1 MLMLIRRNIMAKKNI
16 IPFGP
21 QHPVLPE
28 PIHFDLVTEDETVLD
43 AIPVIGYVH
52 RGLEKLVEKKDFN
65 EYTYVAERICGICG
79 FMHGFGY
86 CQTVEE
92 VMAVEVPERAVYLRT
107 VWAELSRINSHLL
120 WLGVA
125 ADAMGFE
132 SLFMHSFRLRESVL
146 DIIEATAGGRMVFG
160 CVKIG
165 GVRRDIEGS
174 VLRGIVA
181 KLQDLEPQIRE
192 ITNVFLDDYS
202 TRHRMEGVGVISKED
217 AYYMGMVGPMIRA
230 SGIPYDIRQIGYAA
244 YKHVQFE
251 PVTAQ
256 TGDCYA
262 RCVVRVGEIF
272 ESINIVRQ
280 LVEKTPEGPIEVKVK
295 GTPTGE
301 FFGRIEQPR
310 GEVIYYVKGNGT
322 KFLERFRVRVPTF
335 ANLPGMIHALKGSQI
350 ADVPVIILSID
361 PCISCTER

>member
-1 MLMLIRRNIMAKKNI
+1 MSERNV

-28 PIHFDLVTEDETVLD
+28 PIHFDLVTEDETVVD

-52 RGLEKLVEKKDFN
+52 RGLEKLVEKKDFQ

-79 FMHGFGY
+79 YMHGFGY

-92 VMAVEVPERAVYLRT
+92 VMGIEVPERAIYLRT
-107 VWAELSRINSHLL
+107 IWAELSRINSHLL

-132 SLFMHSFRLRESVL
+132 SLFMHAYRIREHVL
-146 DIIEATAGGRMVFG
+146 DIIEATAGGRMIFG

-165 GVRRDIEGS
+165 GVRRDIDTAT
-174 VLRGIVA
+174 LKGIVTR
-181 KLQDLEPQIRE
+181 LYDLEPEIRD
-192 ITNVFLDDYS
+192 ITNVFMEDYS
-202 TRHRMEGVGVISKED
+202 VRNRMEGVGAISKED
-217 AYYMGMVGPMIRA
+217 VYYLGMVGPMLRA
-230 SGIPYDIRQIGYAA
+230 CGVPSDIRQIGYAA
-244 YKHVQFE
+244 YKSLQFE
-251 PVTAQ
+251 PATAK
-256 TGDCYA
+256 TGDCYG
-262 RCVVRVGEIF
+262 RSEVRIKEISA
-272 ESINIVRQ
+272 SIDMVRQ
-280 LVEKTPEGPIEVKVK
+280 LVEKIPDGPIDVKVK
-295 GTPTGE
+295 GTPNGE

-335 ANLPGMIHALKGSQI
+335 ANIPGMIQLLKGAQI
-350 ADVPVIILSID
+350 ADVPVIILTID

>member
-1 MLMLIRRNIMAKKNI
+1 MTKKNI

-28 PIHFDLVTEDETVLD
+28 PIHFDLVTEDETVVD
-43 AIPVIGYVH
+43 AIPVMGYVH
-52 RGLEKLVEKKDFN
+52 RGLEKLIEKKDFI

-79 FMHGFGY
+79 YMHGFGY

-92 VMAVEVPERAVYLRT
+92 IMGIEVPERAVYLRT
-107 VWAELSRINSHLL
+107 IWAELSRINSHLL
-120 WLGVA
+120 WLGVT

-132 SLFMHSFRLRESVL
+132 SLFMHAFRLRESVL

-165 GVRRDIEGS
+165 GVRRDIEAG
-174 VLRGIVA
+174 VLRGIVTE
-181 KLQDLEPQIRE
+181 LHDLEPQIRE
-192 ITNVFLDDYS
+192 ITNVFIEDYS
-202 TRHRMEGVGVISKED
+202 TRHRMEGVGVITKED

-230 SGIPYDIRQIGYAA
+230 SGIASDTRQIGYAA
-244 YKHVQFE
+244 YKYVQFE
-251 PVTAQ
+251 PVIAQ
-256 TGDCYA
+256 SGDCYA
-262 RCVVRVGEIF
+262 RCVVRVKEIF
-272 ESINIVRQ
+272 ESIDLVRQ
-280 LVEKTPEGPIEVKVK
+280 LVEKIPEGLIDVKVK

-310 GEVIYYVKGNGT
+310 GEVIYYVKGNGK
-322 KFLERFRVRVPTF
+322 KFLERFRVRVPTL
-335 ANLPGMIHALKGSQI
+335 ANLPGMIQVLKGSQI

>member
-1 MLMLIRRNIMAKKNI
+1 MSRVSI

-28 PIHFDLVTEDETVLD
+28 PIHFDLVTEDETVVD

-79 FMHGFGY
+79 YMHGFGY

-92 VMAVEVPERAVYLRT
+92 VMGIEIPERAVYLRT
-107 VWAELSRINSHLL
+107 IWAELSRINSHLL

-132 SLFMHSFRLRESVL
+132 SLFMHVFRVREYVL
-146 DIIEATAGGRMVFG
+146 DLVEATAGGRMVFG

-165 GVRRDIEGS
+165 GVRRDIEAS
-174 VLRGIVA
+174 VLHGIMSRLDNLA
-181 KLQDLEPQIRE
+181 PQIRE
-192 ITNVFLDDYS
+192 LADVMLKDYS
-202 TRHRMEGVGVISKED
+202 TRHRMEGVGVLSKED
-217 AYYMGMVGPMIRA
+217 AYSMGTVGPVLRG
-230 SGIPYDIRQIGYAA
+230 SGISSDTRQIGYAA
-244 YKHVQFE
+244 YKYLSFE
-251 PVTAQ
+251 PVTAEA
-256 TGDCYA
+256 GDCYA
-262 RCVVRVGEIF
+262 RCEVRVKEIF
-272 ESINIVRQ
+272 VSMDMLRQ
-280 LVEKTPEGPIEVKVK
+280 LVEKIPEGPIEVKVK
-295 GTPTGE
+295 GTPAGE

-335 ANLPGMIHALKGSQI
+335 ANIPGMIKLLKGSQI
-350 ADVPVIILSID
+350 ADVPVIILTID

>member
-1 MLMLIRRNIMAKKNI
+1 MAKKNI

-28 PIHFDLVTEDETVLD
+28 PIHFDLVTEDETVVD
-43 AIPVIGYVH
+43 AVPVIGYVH
-52 RGLEKLVEKKDFN
+52 RGLEKLVEKKDFI

-79 FMHGFGY
+79 YMHGFGY

-92 VMAVEVPERAVYLRT
+92 VMGIEVPERAVYLRT
-107 VWAELSRINSHLL
+107 IWAELSRINSHLL

-132 SLFMHSFRLRESVL
+132 SLFMHVFRLREFVL
-146 DIIEATAGGRMVFG
+146 DIIEATAGGRMIFG

-165 GVRRDIEGS
+165 GVKRDIEGS
-174 VLRGIVA
+174 VLRGIVT
-181 KLQDLEPQIRE
+181 KLHDLEPQVRE

-202 TRHRMEGVGVISKED
+202 TRHRMEGVGVISRED
-217 AYYMGMVGPMIRA
+217 AYHMGMVGPMIRA
-230 SGIPYDIRQIGYAA
+230 SGIPSDTRQIGYAA
-244 YKHVQFE
+244 YQHIQFE

-256 TGDCYA
+256 TGDCQA
-262 RCVVRVGEIF
+262 RCVVRVKEIF
-272 ESINIVRQ
+272 QSLDLVRQ
-280 LVEKTPEGPIEVKVK
+280 LVEKTPDGPIDVKVK
-295 GTPTGE
+295 GTPDGE

-322 KFLERFRVRVPTF
+322 KFLQRFRVRVPTF
-335 ANLPGMIHALKGSQI
+335 ANLPGMIRALKGSQI
-350 ADVPVIILSID
+350 ADVPVIILTID

>member
-1 MLMLIRRNIMAKKNI
+1 MAKRNI

-28 PIHFDLVTEDETVLD
+28 AIHFDLVTEDETVLD

-52 RGLEKLVEKKDFN
+52 RGLEKLVEKKDFI

-79 FMHGFGY
+79 YMHSFGY
-86 CQTVEE
+86 CQTVEH
-92 VMAVEVPERAVYLRT
+92 VLDIEVPERAVYLRT
-107 VWAELSRINSHLL
+107 IWSELSRINSHLL
-120 WLGVA
+120 WLGFA

-132 SLFMHSFRLRESVL
+132 SLFMHTFRLRESVL
-146 DIIEATAGGRMVFG
+146 DIIEATAGGRMIFG

-174 VLRGIVA
+174 VLLGIVA
-181 KLQDLEPQIRE
+181 KLQELSPHIRE
-192 ITNVFLDDYS
+192 ITNVFLEDYS
-202 TRHRMEGVGVISKED
+202 TKHRMEGIGVISKED
-217 AYYMGMVGPMIRA
+217 AYHLGMVGPMIRA
-230 SGIPYDIRQIGYAA
+230 TGISSDTRQIGYAA

-251 PVTAQ
+251 PATAE
-256 TGDCYA
+256 TGDCYG
-262 RCVVRVGEIF
+262 RCVVRVKEIF
-272 ESINIVRQ
+272 QSIDLVRQ
-280 LVEKTPEGPIEVKVK
+280 LVEKTPDGPIEVKVK

-335 ANLPGMIHALKGSQI
+335 ANLPGMIRMLKGAQI
-350 ADVPVIILSID
+350 ADVPVIILTID

>member
-1 MLMLIRRNIMAKKNI
+1 MAKKNV

-21 QHPVLPE
+21 QHPVLAE

-43 AIPVIGYVH
+43 AVPVIGYVH
-52 RGLEKLVEKKDFN
+52 RGLEKLVEKKDFI

-79 FMHGFGY
+79 YMHGYGY

-92 VMAVEVPERAVYLRT
+92 VIGIEAPERAVFLRAI
-107 VWAELSRINSHLL
+107 WAELSRINSHML

-132 SLFMHSFRLRESVL
+132 SLFMNAFRLRESVL
-146 DIIEATAGGRMVFG
+146 NMIEATAGGRMIFG

-165 GVRRDIEGS
+165 GVRRDIETS
-174 VLRGIVA
+174 VLHGIVA
-181 KLQDLEPQIRE
+181 QLQGLSPQIRE
-192 ITNVFLDDYS
+192 ITNVFLGDYS
-202 TRHRMEGVGVISKED
+202 TRHRMEGVGVISRED
-217 AYYMGMVGPMIRA
+217 AYHLGMVGPMIRA
-230 SGIPYDIRQIGYAA
+230 SGMPSDTRLIGYGA

-251 PVTAQ
+251 PATADG
-256 TGDCYA
+256 GDCYA
-262 RCVVRVGEIF
+262 RCAVRVKEVF
-272 ESINIVRQ
+272 DSIDLVRQ
-280 LVEKTPEGPIEVKVK
+280 LVEKIPEGPVEVKVK
-295 GTPTGE
+295 GTPSGE

-335 ANLPGMIHALKGSQI
+335 ANLPGMIRMLKGAQL
-350 ADVPVIILSID
+350 ADVPVIIMTID

>member
-1 MLMLIRRNIMAKKNI
+1 MTKANI

-28 PIHFDLVTEDETVLD
+28 PIHFDLVTEDETVIE
-43 AIPVIGYVH
+43 ATPVIGYVH
-52 RGLEKLVEKKDFN
+52 RGLEKLVEKKDFQ

-79 FMHGFGY
+79 YMHGFGY

-92 VMAVEVPERAVYLRT
+92 VMGIEVPERAVYVRT
-107 VWAELSRINSHLL
+107 IWAELSRINSHLL
-120 WLGVA
+120 WLGLT

-132 SLFMHSFRLRESVL
+132 SLFMHAFRIREHVL

-165 GVRRDIEGS
+165 GVRRDIEKS
-174 VLRGIVA
+174 VLQGIVA
-181 KLQDLEPQIRE
+181 RLYDLSPEIKA
-192 ITNVFLDDYS
+192 ITNVFLDDDS
-202 TRHRMEGVGVISKED
+202 IRHRMEGVGVISRQD
-217 AYYMGMVGPMIRA
+217 AYHLGMVGPMIRA
-230 SGIPYDIRQIGYAA
+230 CGIASDTRQIGYAA
-244 YKHVQFE
+244 YKYLQFE
-251 PVTAQ
+251 PVTEVA
-256 TGDCYA
+256 GDCYA
-262 RCVVRVGEIF
+262 RCVVRVKEIF
-272 ESINIVRQ
+272 LSIELVRQ
-280 LVEKTPEGPIEVKVK
+280 LVEKTPDGPVEVKVK
-295 GTPTGE
+295 GTPSGE

-335 ANLPGMIHALKGSQI
+335 ANLPGMLRLLKGAQI
-350 ADVPVIILSID
+350 ADVPVIILTID

>member
-1 MLMLIRRNIMAKKNI
+1 MTKKNI

-28 PIHFDLVTEDETVLD
+28 PVHFDLVTEDETVVD
-43 AIPVIGYVH
+43 AIPVMGYVH
-52 RGLEKLVEKKDFN
+52 RGLEKLIEKKDFI

-79 FMHGFGY
+79 YMHGFGY

-92 VMAVEVPERAVYLRT
+92 IMGIEVPERAVYLRT
-107 VWAELSRINSHLL
+107 IWAELSRINSHLL
-120 WLGVA
+120 WLGVT

-132 SLFMHSFRLRESVL
+132 SLFMHAFRLRESVL

-165 GVRRDIEGS
+165 GVRRDIEAG
-174 VLRGIVA
+174 VLRGIVTE
-181 KLQDLEPQIRE
+181 LHDLEPQIRE
-192 ITNVFLDDYS
+192 ITNVFIEDYS
-202 TRHRMEGVGVISKED
+202 TRHRMEGVGVITKED

-230 SGIPYDIRQIGYAA
+230 SGIASDTRQIGYAA
-244 YKHVQFE
+244 YKYVQFE
-251 PVTAQ
+251 PVIAQ
-256 TGDCYA
+256 SGDCYA
-262 RCVVRVGEIF
+262 RCVVRVKEIF
-272 ESINIVRQ
+272 ESIDLVRQ
-280 LVEKTPEGPIEVKVK
+280 LVEKIPEGLIDVKVK

-310 GEVIYYVKGNGT
+310 GEVIYYVKGNGK
-322 KFLERFRVRVPTF
+322 KFLERFRVRVPTL
-335 ANLPGMIHALKGSQI
+335 ANLPGMIQVLKGSQI